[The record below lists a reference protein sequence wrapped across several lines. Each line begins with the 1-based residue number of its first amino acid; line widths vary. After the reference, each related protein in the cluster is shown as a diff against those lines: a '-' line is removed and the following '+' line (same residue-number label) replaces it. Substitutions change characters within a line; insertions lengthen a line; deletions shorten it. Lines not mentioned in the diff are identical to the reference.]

1 MADHMFVIPR
11 RPAPFR
17 HSLMLL
23 VGMLAVI
30 AGILG
35 MHTLGISHQA
45 APAHATMA
53 SGQPASHDA
62 GSSRGFHTGH
72 IIPHAEDSFH
82 TARSAPHDA
91 GSIHTSQGVANSA
104 ATLTTAGPD
113 LHSATC
119 AGPCGGEHTMEAAC
133 VFLVVPTG
141 LLLAFLLGKHHESGT
156 HGLRAPPP
164 FPSWIPAIPRPPS
177 LLELSVSRT

>member
-1 MADHMFVIPR
+1 MTDHTFVIPR
-11 RPAPFR
+11 CPAPVR
-17 HSLMLL
+17 RSLMLL
-23 VGMLAVI
+23 VGLLAVI

-45 APAHATMA
+45 APGHAAMA
-53 SGQPASHDA
+53 SSQPASHDA
-62 GSSRGFHTGH
+62 GSSHGSHTGH
-72 IIPHAEDSFH
+72 GTPHADGSFH
-82 TARSAPHDA
+82 IARSASHDA
-91 GSIHTSQGVANSA
+91 GNIHTSQGVTNSA
-104 ATLTTAGPD
+104 ATLTTADPD

-119 AGPCGGEHTMEAAC
+119 AGHCGGEHTMEAAC

-141 LLLAFLLGKHHESGT
+141 LLLAFLLQRHHVSGT

-164 FPSWIPAIPRPPS
+164 SPSWIRATPRPPS